1 MLLAAAFLGLSIGGQ
16 PPQSPGPVRLSFDQ
30 AHGESAPPAPM
41 AGIAERLNI
50 EIRSST
56 QPITR
61 ESLKGSRLL
70 YLRAP
75 SKAFE
80 AEEKQAIVAF
90 AREGGARS
98 LGHARVLPLKKR
110 G

>member
-1 MLLAAAFLGLSIGGQ
+1 
-16 PPQSPGPVRLSFDQ
+16 
-30 AHGESAPPAPM
+30 M